1 MANIKEKMKIKIIQD
16 GPYTVIGGIPLSDQ
30 ILIPDEQGLSIGW
43 HQGKQYPIE
52 DEYDLCRCGHS
63 RKKPFCDGTHG
74 EIFFDGTET
83 ANRKPF
89 IEQVEP
95 ETIGPELV
103 LTDVVVLCANARFC
117 DRAGGTWDNTRAS
130 DDPKAKAVAIQ
141 EVWDCPAGRLV
152 LHDKKGKLLEPEF
165 EPSIGLVYDPVLRLL
180 GPIWVRGG
188 ILIEAADGSEYE
200 IRNRV
205 TLCRCGKSANKP
217 FCDGKHEIAE
227 SNDSKGDDYELP

>member
-1 MANIKEKMKIKIIQD
+1 MLNKNNKQRVKVNED
-16 GPYTVIGGIPLSDQ
+16 GPYTVFGSIPLEDQ
-30 ILIPDEQGLSIGW
+30 ILVPDAEGLSTGW
-43 HQGKQYPIE
+43 NAGKQYPVME
-52 DEYDLCRCGHS
+52 EYDLCRCGHS
-63 RKKPFCDGTHG
+63 KNKPFCDMTHC

-89 IEQVEP
+89 IEQIEL

-103 LTDVVVLCANARFC
+103 LTDVVSLCASARFC
-117 DRAGGTWDNTRAS
+117 DRVGGVWDNTRAS
-130 DDPKAKAVAIQ
+130 DNPEAKKIAIQ

-152 LHDKKGKLLEPEF
+152 LHDKNRKLIEPEF
-165 EPSIGLVYDPVLRLL
+165 EPSISLVIDPVIPAL

-188 ILIEAADGSEYE
+188 IPVEAADGTVYE

-217 FCDGKHEIAE
+217 FCDGRHE
-227 SNDSKGDDYELP
+227 NVDS